1 LIYIGYDW
9 NNHFPLDD
17 AERTM
22 VNLTAVLPRLQTNPE
37 EVRQWV
43 QFHDRQRKLFHYV
56 LDFDFGESVVEQVNN
71 EVLDD
76 IEERTEALKRRFR
89 RTKLW

>member
-1 LIYIGYDW
+1 
-9 NNHFPLDD
+9 
-17 AERTM
+17 M
-22 VNLTAVLPRLQTNPE
+22 TAVLPRLQTNPE

-43 QFHDRQRKLFHYV
+43 QFHDRQRKLFLHYV

-76 IEERTEALKRRFR
+76 IEERTEALKRRCR

>member
-1 LIYIGYDW
+1 
-9 NNHFPLDD
+9 
-17 AERTM
+17 M
-22 VNLTAVLPRLQTNPE
+22 VNWTAVLPRLQTNPE

>member
-1 LIYIGYDW
+1 
-9 NNHFPLDD
+9 
-17 AERTM
+17 
-22 VNLTAVLPRLQTNPE
+22 
-37 EVRQWV
+37 
-43 QFHDRQRKLFHYV
+43 V

>member
-1 LIYIGYDW
+1 
-9 NNHFPLDD
+9 
-17 AERTM
+17 M
-22 VNLTAVLPRLQTNPE
+22 VNCTAVLPRLQTNPE